1 MSLLS
6 TASTWTNENDTP
18 KKRTP
23 SIGLKHLTS
32 AVQTPLSETGS
43 LFAATENA
51 NSRATAPVPNI
62 EQLTQYNQ
70 SRNQRVHAV
79 LENMAISEDN
89 VGDKLGNFNPLPRP
103 AMMKGNGMYPS
114 TTDAKTTRPP
124 DNVPAEEAFTPL
136 QNDLQTPPP
145 QINMQR
151 NYAGVSPMPKIPSSY
166 GTGQPRNHTQ
176 TPAYSNYH
184 TVFQNASNRN
194 PAKRTLSPERGE
206 IDSRLLEKINYM
218 IHLLEEQQL
227 EKTNNVMEE
236 FILYSLLGVFMI
248 YVLDSFARAG
258 KYVR

>member
-6 TASTWTNENDTP
+6 TASTWTNENDAP

-32 AVQTPLSETGS
+32 AIQTPLSESGS
-43 LFAATENA
+43 LFEASNSPA
-51 NSRATAPVPNI
+51 SRATAPVPNI
-62 EQLTQYNQ
+62 EQLAQYNQ
-70 SRNQRVHAV
+70 SRNARVHAV

-124 DNVPAEEAFTPL
+124 DSVPAEEGFTPL
-136 QNDLQTPPP
+136 QNDLQTQPP

-166 GTGQPRNHTQ
+166 GSGQPRNHTQ

-184 TVFQNASNRN
+184 TAFQRASPQATNKRN
-194 PAKRTLSPERGE
+194 SPERGE
-206 IDSRLLEKINYM
+206 MDSRLLEKINYM